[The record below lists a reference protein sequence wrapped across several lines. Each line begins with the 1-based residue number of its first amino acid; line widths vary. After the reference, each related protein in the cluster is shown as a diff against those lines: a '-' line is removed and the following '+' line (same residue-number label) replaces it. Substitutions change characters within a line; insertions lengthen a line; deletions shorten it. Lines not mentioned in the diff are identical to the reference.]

1 MKLRAA
7 VITDNLKLAQWQLD
21 ALEVADEELDVVC
34 ILNCL
39 NTKIHR
45 NVIKNFIYYLISFF
59 SLRNK
64 KTKSID
70 YKVENAEVIS
80 FESGYIKNWQ
90 TIPNKVINQLLKNNV
105 EVVIK
110 FGMNLVK
117 IDELLLL
124 CVWTLMGQHRKFL
137 SRLLVRMRMP
147 ETHQR
152 IHFQ

>member
-70 YKVENAEVIS
+70 YKVEM
-80 FESGYIKNWQ
+80 
-90 TIPNKVINQLLKNNV
+90 LL
-105 EVVIK
+105 E
-110 FGMNLVK
+110 
-117 IDELLLL
+117 
-124 CVWTLMGQHRKFL
+124 FL
-137 SRLLVRMRMP
+137 SKQVIQWSLVFTMPVTMNYCLLR
-147 ETHQR
+147 
-152 IHFQ
+152 